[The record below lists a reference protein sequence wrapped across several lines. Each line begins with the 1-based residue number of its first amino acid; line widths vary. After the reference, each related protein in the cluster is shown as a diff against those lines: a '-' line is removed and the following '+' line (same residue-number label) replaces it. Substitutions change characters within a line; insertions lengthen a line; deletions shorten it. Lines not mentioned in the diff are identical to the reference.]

1 MKKSKDKATDSM
13 TDKAANQA
21 SDQVKD
27 EEIQAVETIMA
38 TERIAGAGVW
48 RLIAMIALGATVYN
62 SAATRFNP
70 YYIGFGILLCLLFG
84 WIYKHFLRTFL
95 TLFNPAIKKGVGKK
109 SLHHAVDNSMLFLI
123 PFAVMS
129 LLATYYLKWTLT
141 TAFLSTGIMSVGT
154 AAAMEVG
161 KMRDKPAIR
170 NVIIASG
177 VSFLFSF
184 TLTMTVQLLSKAP
197 GFVEGAVQFLLGLY
211 GKGGGLS

>member
-1 MKKSKDKATDSM
+1 MKKSKDKHQADATEPDQGQGQG
-13 TDKAANQA
+13 KEQEQA
-21 SDQVKD
+21 K
-27 EEIQAVETIMA
+27 AVEQIKT
-38 TERIAGAGVW
+38 TERIAGVGIW
-48 RLIAMIALGATVYN
+48 RLIAMVALGATVYN

-70 YYIGFGILLCLLFG
+70 YYIGFGILICLLFG
-84 WIYKHFLRTFL
+84 WVYKHFLRAL
-95 TLFNPAIKKGVGKK
+95 LSLFNPAIRKGGAKK

-170 NVIIASG
+170 NTVIASG

-184 TLTMTVQLLSKAP
+184 GLTMTVQLLSKAP

-211 GKGGGLS
+211 GKGGGMS